1 MKKKTAILLV
11 VICLLAAILPA
22 CKSGGEPEP
31 QSSEPKEL
39 PSVNVCVD
47 MHNTSG
53 LGKLLTSIP
62 GNGEEFTIV
71 PEIIP
76 MEGEQRN
83 GTLTRIRTEIMAGKG
98 PDIFICECP
107 SLGLWLPDG
116 GQGLFPLPKQL
127 MGNRTFL
134 PLDSYIENA
143 EYTDWDR
150 LLPVIM
156 ESGRNDE
163 GQLLVPMAYKI
174 SAVLYAKGDYALP
187 EDFPNTYAGMR
198 QSSDP
203 VIRTAV
209 GGGLADIMGEL
220 ADYEKDE
227 PAFTEEE
234 LLETAMLI
242 NTRIDIGQDVVIP
255 EHEYIVFDRSDDH
268 MEIPLRDTNYVMI
281 PNCNNI
287 GGITAEVSLYTAINR
302 NTKCPDE
309 AFKVIDFLLSKAS
322 QHSSDFY
329 TQTVSGMPVHMD
341 IGGSEA
347 PFTGA
352 WAMSEANFRELQKLW
367 EQISVVNYP
376 GPLDEALLEVSKITP
391 CTQEEMEK
399 KVHEQYV
406 LIKMLLAES

>member
-1 MKKKTAILLV
+1 MKKKTAIILTI
-11 VICLLAAILPA
+11 ICLLTVILPA
-22 CKSGGEPEP
+22 CKSGGESGP
-31 QSSEPKEL
+31 QEL

-47 MHNTSG
+47 MRNTSG
-53 LGKLLTSIP
+53 VSKLLTSTP
-62 GNGEEFTIV
+62 GNGEKFN
-71 PEIIP
+71 IIP
-76 MEGEQRN
+76 KIIPAQGEERN
-83 GTLTRIRTEIMAGKG
+83 GVLTRLRVEIMAGKG
-98 PDIFICECP
+98 PDMFICECP
-107 SLGLWLPDG
+107 AQGQWLPDG

-127 MGNRTFL
+127 MENRTFL

-150 LLPVIM
+150 LLPAVM

-163 GQLLVPMAYKI
+163 GQLLVPMAYRI
-174 SAVLYAKGDYALP
+174 SAVLYDKDDYTPP
-187 EDFPNTYAGMR
+187 EDLPNTYAGMR

-203 VIRTAV
+203 VIRTMPG
-209 GGGLADIMGEL
+209 GGGLAGIMGEL

-242 NTRIDIGQDVVIP
+242 NTRIDIGQDGEEAAIP
-255 EHEYIVFDRSDDH
+255 EREYVLFDRSNDQ
-268 MEIPLRDTNYVMI
+268 IGISLRDTDYVML
-281 PNCNNI
+281 PNCNNV
-287 GGITAEVSLYTAINR
+287 GGITAEVSAYAAINR
-302 NTKCPDE
+302 NTKCPGE
-309 AFKVIDFLLSKAS
+309 AFKVMDFLLSRGS
-322 QHSSDFY
+322 QQSSDFY
-329 TQTVSGMPVHMD
+329 TQNVSGMPVDMD

-347 PFTGA
+347 PFSGP
-352 WAMSEANFRELQKLW
+352 WAMSEANFREFQKLR
-367 EQISVVNYP
+367 EQISAVNYP

>member
-1 MKKKTAILLV
+1 MKRKLALLLILL
-11 VICLLAAILPA
+11 CLMTAVLPA
-22 CKSGGEPEP
+22 CKSGGDPEP
-31 QSSEPKEL
+31 QSSEPQEL
-39 PSVNVCVD
+39 PSVNICID
-47 MHNTSG
+47 MRNTSG
-53 LGKLLTSIP
+53 IGKLLTSIP
-62 GNGEEFTIV
+62 GSGEEFVIV

-76 MEGEQRN
+76 TEGEKRD
-83 GTLTRIRTEIMAGKG
+83 GALTRIRTEIMAGKG
-98 PDIFICECP
+98 PDMFICECP
-107 SLGLWLPDG
+107 SLGLWLPDD

-127 MGNRTFL
+127 MENRTFL

-150 LLPVIM
+150 LLPVVM

-163 GQLLVPMAYKI
+163 GQLLVPLAYRI
-174 SAVLYAKGDYALP
+174 SAVLYDKNDYTPP

-198 QSSDP
+198 QSGDP
-203 VIRTAV
+203 VIRTAG

-234 LLETAMLI
+234 LLETALLI
-242 NTRIDIGQDVVIP
+242 NTRIDVGQEVIP
-255 EHEYIVFDRSDDH
+255 EHEYIVFDRSNDQI
-268 MEIPLRDTNYVMI
+268 EIPLKDTNYVML

-287 GGITAEVSLYTAINR
+287 GGITAEVSVYAAINR
-302 NTKCPDE
+302 NTKYPDE
-309 AFKVIDFLLSKAS
+309 AFKVVDFLLNRNN
-322 QHSSDFY
+322 QQSSDFY
-329 TQTVSGMPVHMD
+329 TQSVSGMPVNMD

-347 PFTGA
+347 PFASPWT
-352 WAMSEANFRELQKLW
+352 MSEANFQEFQKLW

-376 GPLDEALLEVSKITP
+376 GPLDRALLEVSKITP

-399 KVHEQYV
+399 KVHEQYI